1 MPTSGFSRNIWFLIP
16 IFRVLYQVPQTK
28 ASSSNATKKRFY

>member
-16 IFRVLYQVPQTK
+16 ISRVLYQVPQTK
-28 ASSSNATKKRFY
+28 VSSFNETKKRFY

>member
-16 IFRVLYQVPQTK
+16 ISRVLYEVPQTI
-28 ASSSNATKKRFY
+28 ASSSNETKKRFY